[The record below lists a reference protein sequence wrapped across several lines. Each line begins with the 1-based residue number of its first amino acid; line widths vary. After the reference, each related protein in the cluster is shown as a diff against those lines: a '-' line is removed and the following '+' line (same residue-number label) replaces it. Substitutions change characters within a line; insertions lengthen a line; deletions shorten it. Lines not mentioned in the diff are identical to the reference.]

1 MFADYFTLK
10 LGDTT
15 VKGRRLTIKEMR
27 SNWHALMNGG
37 IDVDTAV
44 KLIRDHVTLENGK
57 AFDPE
62 ELTNS
67 QFSNLIAELT
77 LPKEGRGI
85 SDFIG
90 LLCQGAE
97 QPE

>member
-1 MFADYFTLK
+1 MFADHFTLE
-10 LGDTT
+10 LGGAT
-15 VKGRRLTIKEMR
+15 VKGRRLTSKELR
-27 SNWHALMNGG
+27 SNWEALMNGR

-62 ELTNS
+62 DLTNG
-67 QFSNLIAELT
+67 QLRDLVAELT

-90 LLCQGAE
+90 LLCCEAAGQK
-97 QPE
+97 